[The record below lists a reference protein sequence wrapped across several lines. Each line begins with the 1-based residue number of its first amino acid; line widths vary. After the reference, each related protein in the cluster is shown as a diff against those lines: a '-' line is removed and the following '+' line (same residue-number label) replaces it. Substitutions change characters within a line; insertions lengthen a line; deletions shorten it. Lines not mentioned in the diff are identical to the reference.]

1 MRRVSLAL
9 VGVWAI
15 AALAVSAQSGQTDVS
30 GSWELVIETQHG
42 EMTSAVRF
50 VQDGEKLK
58 VSMTG
63 PRGGETNGE
72 GSVKGGNIQWTV
84 IRTTAEGQRTVV
96 YKGTVQDG
104 TMSGQAEIDGGRSA
118 PWKAVKR

>member
-9 VGVWAI
+9 VGVWAL
-15 AALAVSAQSGQTDVS
+15 AALVVSARSGQTDVS
-30 GSWELVIETQHG
+30 GSWELVIETPHG
-42 EMTSAVRF
+42 EMTSTVRF

-72 GSVKGGNIQWTV
+72 GSVKGDDIQWSV

-104 TMSGQAEIDGGRSA
+104 TMSGQAEIDVGRSA